1 LSAGLFLPLL
11 VASLI
16 SAAGVF
22 LTRPVAV
29 RVGAVSKVR
38 PDRWHASGVVPRLAG
53 PAMFVAMAPFLS
65 LEQALILGYVCA
77 VGVVDDLRSFSA
89 GAKALALLGGA
100 VIAAFATGSVWV
112 GVALWVACNA
122 VNMLDHADGLA
133 AATVGA
139 AFLGIGGAA
148 GLAGAG
154 ACLGFLL
161 FNYPPARVF
170 MGDGGSLLL
179 GAAVVLLTYGDGPLL
194 TAAWLAV
201 PLADAAFVT
210 ARRLREG
217 RKPWVGGTDHLGHTL
232 LRAGVPPRV
241 LPLLYAAAALA
252 IGLGAES
259 ILPA

>member
-1 LSAGLFLPLL
+1 MILPLV
-11 VASLI
+11 VALAI
-16 SAAGVF
+16 SAVGVW
-22 LTRPVAV
+22 LTTPVAV
-29 RVGAVSKVR
+29 RIGAVSRVR

-65 LEQALILGYVCA
+65 LEQALVLGYVCT
-77 VGVVDDLRSFSA
+77 VGVIDDLRSFSA
-89 GAKALALLGGA
+89 GAKAVALLGGA
-100 VIAAFATGSVWV
+100 IIAGAATGSIWV

-148 GLAGAG
+148 GFAGAG

-179 GAAVVLLTYGDGPLL
+179 GAAVVLLTYEDGPLM

-201 PLADAAFVT
+201 PLVDAAFVT
-210 ARRLREG
+210 MRRLHEG
-217 RKPWVGGTDHLGHTL
+217 RKPWIGGTDHLGHTL
-232 LRAGVPPRV
+232 LRAGIPPRV
-241 LPLLYAAAALA
+241 LPLLYASAALG
-252 IGLGAES
+252 IGLGAREV
-259 ILPA
+259 LAG

>member
-148 GLAGAG
+148 GFAGAG

>member
-1 LSAGLFLPLL
+1 M
-11 VASLI
+11 
-16 SAAGVF
+16 
-22 LTRPVAV
+22 

>member
-1 LSAGLFLPLL
+1 MTAAAFLPFVL
-11 VASLI
+11 ATLI
-16 SAAGVF
+16 SAVGVV
-22 LTRPVAV
+22 LTTPIAHRI
-29 RVGAVSKVR
+29 GAVSKVR
-38 PDRWHASGVVPRLAG
+38 ADRWHLAGSVPRLAG
-53 PAMFVAMAPFLS
+53 PAMFVAMAPFLT
-65 LEQALILGYVCA
+65 LEQVLILGYVCA
-77 VGVVDDLRSFSA
+77 VGVVDDLRTFSA

-100 VIAAFATGSVWV
+100 VIAAYATGSIWV

-154 ACLGFLL
+154 ACLGFLF

-179 GAAVVLLTYGDGPLL
+179 GAAIVLLTWEGGPLL
-194 TAAWLAV
+194 TLAWLAV
-201 PLADAAFVT
+201 PLIDAVFVT
-210 ARRLREG
+210 VRRLRAG

-241 LPLLYAAAALA
+241 LPVAYGVAALA
-252 IGLGAES
+252 FGFGAEA
-259 ILPA
+259 LLAA

>member
-1 LSAGLFLPLL
+1 MSADVVLPLIAAL
-11 VASLI
+11 AI
-16 SAAGVF
+16 SVAGVR
-22 LTRPVAV
+22 LTTPIAMRI
-29 RVGAVSKVR
+29 GAVSRVR
-38 PDRWHASGVVPRLAG
+38 PDRWHHSGMVPRLAG

-77 VGVVDDLRSFSA
+77 VGVIDDLRSFSA

-100 VIAAFATGSVWV
+100 IIAGVATGSPWV

-139 AFLGIGGAA
+139 AFLGIGGAT
-148 GLAGAG
+148 GFAGAG

-179 GAAVVLLTYGDGPLL
+179 GAALVLLTYQDGPLV

-201 PLADAAFVT
+201 PLVDAAFVT

-232 LRAGVPPRV
+232 LRAGIPSRV
-241 LPLLYAAAALA
+241 LPVACGAAALA

-259 ILPA
+259 IL

>member
-1 LSAGLFLPLL
+1 MSAGLFLPLL